1 MYDPILSH
9 PTVSLY
15 DQITLKCSSALME
28 KVKNYYAVSPYSA
41 KKQVFLALFGRFL
54 TLINAKEP
62 FLALL
67 GEKN

>member
-1 MYDPILSH
+1 ML
-9 PTVSLY
+9 
-15 DQITLKCSSALME
+15 QCSNGEGQKLLCSIPLFR
-28 KVKNYYAVSPYSA
+28 